1 MKDLE
6 NKVLCA
12 EIESSGSVFM
22 SKIKGTKI
30 RTFNSAGEAFL
41 ELNNKGCE
49 AIMNDKPVNEYF
61 LTQKASSNLN
71 LREVPGVLRAENYG
85 IAVRKGNDQLRARLN
100 KALDAIR
107 ADGTYDKIYNKWFG
121 GNK

>member
-1 MKDLE
+1 
-6 NKVLCA
+6 
-12 EIESSGSVFM
+12 M

-49 AIMNDKPVNEYF
+49 AIVNDKPVNEYF

-71 LREVPGVLRAENYG
+71 LREVPGVLRECREFRVQDDYY
-85 IAVRKGNDQLRARLN
+85 RW
-100 KALDAIR
+100 AI
-107 ADGTYDKIYNKWFG
+107 
-121 GNK
+121 

>member
-49 AIMNDKPVNEYF
+49 AIVNDKPVNEYF
-61 LTQKASSNLN
+61 LTQKAS
-71 LREVPGVLRAENYG
+71 
-85 IAVRKGNDQLRARLN
+85 DQRHQDPYLQFRR
-100 KALDAIR
+100 R
-107 ADGTYDKIYNKWFG
+107 SFP
-121 GNK
+121 